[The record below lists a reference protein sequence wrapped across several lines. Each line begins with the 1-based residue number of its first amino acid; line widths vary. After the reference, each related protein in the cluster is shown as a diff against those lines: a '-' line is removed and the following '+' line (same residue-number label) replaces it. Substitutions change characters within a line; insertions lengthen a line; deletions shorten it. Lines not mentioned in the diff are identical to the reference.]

1 MIFKSID
8 NDSNNI
14 SENVGKLA
22 KLFNLL
28 GVNNPI
34 SDFKKIF
41 SPSNYKY
48 TEELG
53 ERFKTLKSEAGE
65 KHLSFKEYIGGLNGV
80 PDEIRYFI
88 QTTKEANPTLDDFK
102 KSLSGINI
110 GSKIAA
116 AGLNFLSSAII
127 SIAVDFIYTAI
138 TRADD
143 LANAAEAAGQAYK
156 ETASNLDSYASEIE
170 SLRNTINDH
179 NSSLQE
185 VTDSRTRLREI
196 QDEMISK
203 YGSEVG
209 AIDNITKAVQGQTD
223 AIEENIEALKKQQYE
238 KEMDNLIANESGGF
252 LYKNSIGNLLNYG
265 TASPKKVMIKQM
277 EDFEIKIPYVGG
289 YEELEEKFKE
299 IIKNNLGE
307 FDEENPTLLKGTA
320 KDVYATID
328 DLETALNDYIAKNP
342 SLKSSSF
349 FDGVSDQLSSAAS
362 ETNEIS
368 SKYEE
373 LYNSY
378 LMFEKI
384 LPNGTYK
391 GYYEDIEE
399 EYNKHQEAINSG
411 DSKKAEEAF
420 QNYVQKTS
428 EATQKALDDGEEGVA
443 NFFKSLHTE
452 LEVEVNL
459 SIHKKDINNDI
470 KDALTDAGVLDKD
483 GKITAK
489 YSLEDL
495 ISGEGK
501 YSELTDELKDLI
513 PTYDI
518 NFETLQKLLEDDYGL
533 KSKQA
538 IELADKF
545 KGEYQKEIEELSNQD
560 LTTVGK
566 IDLSYIET
574 WDELIERIEKYN
586 QLMAQGNEEDAK
598 LALITNKEKQDT
610 ITGKFTRKVSRE
622 TESQKNQYKKD
633 NPSVSQKELNKI
645 LGNPQHQLDE
655 FEKWINSLD
664 SDELNLVYKISLDD
678 ESAYYSLE
686 QWQKAFDNAQKTKSE
701 QEMEYLSTILNST
714 EDGSFGKQYQEA
726 IKDLDTL
733 QDALQKFNA
742 GELSSSDKQSLIEQF
757 PVLTQYENFGEGISA
772 QINTLLGDAERETG
786 LEQLFK
792 EKIAELTKSYGED
805 SELVKALTKIKEE
818 LFENYKIS
826 QNSDGSYSTT
836 STRKSDIISKYTD
849 QLNEIDHTMNVTNNE
864 IDKLK
869 VQENYN
875 VDEFYNELIEAAGKK
890 KELLLQERNDLQAL
904 LSSGSVEVGTAEYN
918 EIQQQIRDLDEQI
931 IDADKS
937 VVQYTKD
944 LKDLQVQKF
953 DKIKQEFDDQAS
965 LLDHEA
971 NMLNKQIEGIEKQG
985 DIVDASQ
992 YETLIALE
1000 QQKISKLEQ
1009 QLASLQ
1015 QAMQNALNSGAIQEG
1030 DHEWYEMQKS
1040 INDTEESIMDAK
1052 NAIID
1057 YNQAIKQIQIDKFDK
1072 IVEKFEGMASAL
1084 DHQTSMLE
1092 KQVELLELRGET
1104 ADASMYLSL
1113 IGIEQQK
1120 MALLN
1125 QELAELQSS
1134 LNEGLSNGSIQEG
1147 TKEFYDMQNQIYGV
1161 EESILDSQIA
1171 IEKFNQS
1178 IKDLYVDKFDEIER
1192 KFQSMTNTFDHQ
1204 VSMMDKNLQLLEL
1217 RGDTADASMYSQ
1229 MQAIQLS
1236 KQATLEQE
1244 LVELQAAMSD
1254 AIAHGVKETDEQYLS
1269 MQSTLYATEEAI
1281 MDCKIA
1287 VEEYNQAIKDLY
1299 VKKFEEI
1306 QRKFEIMTSSMSHQV
1321 TMLDKQIQL
1330 IEARGDDIDAS
1341 MYSQMQA
1348 LENQK
1353 MNTLEQQLVQLQA
1366 AMAEARAN
1374 GITETDEQYL
1384 TMQNTLYETE
1394 EAIMGCKIAMEQY
1407 NQAIKDL
1414 YVKKFE
1420 EIQRKFE
1427 IMTSSMSHQV
1437 TMLDK
1442 QIQLIEARGD
1452 DIDASMYSQMQAL
1465 ENQKMN
1471 TLEQQLVQ
1479 LQAAMAEARANGITE
1494 TDEQYLTMQNTL
1506 YETEEAI
1513 MGCKIAMEQY
1523 NQAIKD
1529 LQVEKLEKIAE
1540 KFDNMSATL
1549 DHKINTIENK
1559 IKILELQGKDIDASM
1574 YEDMIRIEEQRT
1586 KDLEKELVELKSAMQ
1601 EAIASGDITE
1611 GDEQWA
1617 QMEQTINDVEEAIQN
1632 STIAALEFKEAIKDL
1647 YLDKFNKVA
1656 EKFDNE
1662 LSLTG
1667 HKENSIKNDMDIL
1680 EARGYMASEKSYLD
1694 LLKVSQTNLSQ
1705 NQKKADKLRASLQE
1719 ALDSGYIEKGSE
1731 QWYEMVKEINDAD
1744 ESVQDVKKSLIEYQ
1758 NELRQLKWD
1767 KFDWVLDRMSKITDE
1782 TEFLIKLMS
1791 DSDLFEDNGNITNKG
1806 QATLGLH
1813 AVAYNVD
1820 MTQADKYAK
1829 ELNKITAQLLSDP
1842 YNTDLIAR
1850 RDELLKLQQESILA
1864 AEDEKQ
1870 AIKDL
1875 VEDGINKQLE
1885 ATQELIDKR
1894 KEALSAEKEL
1904 HDYQKNIREK
1914 TKEISS
1920 LEKQMAA
1927 YAGDDSEETKA
1938 TIQKLKVSLEE
1949 AREDLSET
1957 EYDKYISDQE
1967 ELLDNLY
1974 DEYEELLNARLDDV
1988 DALIKE
1994 IVESTNKNSEEIQ
2007 QTISDVASE
2016 VGYYVTDEMKN
2027 IWGSSSLSTNQVV
2040 DVYGEGFLDKL
2051 TTTNSTLN
2059 NIQNLLEEM
2068 SYVNDK
2074 KVGSTIAT
2082 IPAEKQDKDLG
2093 FITIKKTEDP
2103 NFDSSFATRAK
2114 YYKKA
2119 GYTDAYIDSAEQKRK
2134 VLAWLQKNGYA
2145 KGKKKVTKPEIKPTQ
2160 EEGVEYILSP
2170 STGAILTP
2178 LKSGDSVLTNGMT
2191 KTLWDFASNP
2201 SNFIRKNTLLNGTT
2215 QLTPFQNISKGGN
2228 IDMGGISLNIAIDHV
2243 QDYNDFVNQAI
2254 RDNKFEKFI
2263 RSITIDRLNGGNSL
2277 AKNKYRR

>member
-1 MIFKSID
+1 MVEK
-8 NDSNNI
+8 I
-14 SENVGKLA
+14 SKIIAE
-22 KLFNLL
+22 
-28 GVNNPI
+28 
-34 SDFKKIF
+34 SKKANGLI
-41 SPSNYKY
+41 
-48 TEELG
+48 
-53 ERFKTLKSEAGE
+53 E
-65 KHLSFKEYIGGLNGV
+65 KFKELETGAKEKGISIKDFINK
-80 PDEIRYFI
+80 PDEDIPEEITKFI
-88 QTTKEANPTLDDFK
+88 NEAEDGQITLQGFTKAMKGTTLGAKAMAVGF
-102 KSLSGINI
+102 
-110 GSKIAA
+110 
-116 AGLNFLSSAII
+116 NFVASALA
-127 SIAVDFIYTAI
+127 SIAVDIIYTAI

-143 LANAAEAAGQAYK
+143 LADAAEAAGQAYK
-156 ETASNLDSYASEIE
+156 ETASNLDSYANEIK
-170 SLRNTINDH
+170 SLRETMNDH
-179 NSSLQE
+179 SSSLQE
-185 VTDSRTRLREI
+185 VTDARTRLREI
-196 QDEMISK
+196 QDEMIEK
-203 YGSEVG
+203 YGSEAGGIKRVTE
-209 AIDNITKAVQGQTD
+209 AIKGEND
-223 AIEENIEALKKQQYE
+223 AIEALKEQQYY
-238 KEMDNLIANESGGF
+238 KEMNEYESNEGG
-252 LYKNSIGNLLNYG
+252 LAHPIKSIGNFVNYE
-265 TASPKKVMIKQM
+265 TFDAKEAMAQTMENYKIKL
-277 EDFEIKIPYVGG
+277 GG
-289 YEELEEKFKE
+289 
-299 IIKNNLGE
+299 I
-307 FDEENPTLLKGTA
+307 DEEWLVATSSELK
-320 KDVYATID
+320 KEFEKVID
-328 DLETALNDYIAKNP
+328 DTAGGALDTIYGIGGIQLEGNIEE
-342 SLKSSSF
+342 
-349 FDGVSDQLSSAAS
+349 VSDTIFKLQETLNNFRASNPNLINEEDYNKLNKALVEASSNTS
-362 ETNEIS
+362 ETL
-368 SKYEE
+368 SKNKE

-378 LMFEKI
+378 LMFEKV
-384 LPNGTYK
+384 LPNNTYK
-391 GYYEDIEE
+391 ESYENIEDA
-399 EYNKHQEAINSG
+399 YNKYQEAINSN
-411 DSKKAEEAF
+411 DSKKAEEAKE
-420 QNYVQKTS
+420 NYAKIIG
-428 EATQKALDDGEEGVA
+428 EAGKEALKNNDKDIY
-443 NFFKSLHTE
+443 NFFKSLHPE

-459 SIHKKDINNDI
+459 SIHKDDLDIAL
-470 KDALTDAGVLDKD
+470 KDALSDAGVLGED
-483 GKITAK
+483 GKITAE
-489 YSLEDL
+489 YSLEDF

-501 YSELTDELKDLI
+501 YSELTDTLKEYADK
-513 PTYDI
+513 YDI
-518 NFETLQKLLEDDYGL
+518 DEEALQKLLEEKYGL
-533 KSKQA
+533 RSEQAVKLAQKFGDQYQGEIDKISNDDLNTIGKINLDYIDSWEELLAIMKEYHKLMEQGKQEDA
-538 IELADKF
+538 ELALK
-545 KGEYQKEIEELSNQD
+545 
-560 LTTVGK
+560 
-566 IDLSYIET
+566 
-574 WDELIERIEKYN
+574 
-586 QLMAQGNEEDAK
+586 
-598 LALITNKEKQDT
+598 TNKEKQDA
-610 ITGKFTRKVSRE
+610 ITGKFTRKVARE
-622 TESQKNQYKKD
+622 TESQRNQYKKE
-633 NPSVSQKELNKI
+633 NPSVSQEELDKI
-645 LGNPQHQLDE
+645 LEDSQHQLEE
-655 FEKWINSLD
+655 FNEWINSLD
-664 SDELNLVYKISLDD
+664 PDELNLVYKISLDTD
-678 ESAYYSLE
+678 SASYSLE
-686 QWQKAFDNAQKTKSE
+686 QWQQELEDAKKEKNN
-701 QEMEYLSTILNST
+701 QEMEYLSSILNST
-714 EDGSFGKQYQEA
+714 EEGSFGKQYQEA
-726 IKDLDTL
+726 VQDLNTL

-757 PVLTQYENFGEGISA
+757 PILTQYENLGEGISS
-772 QINTLLGDAERETG
+772 QIETILGDVEKETG
-786 LEQLFK
+786 LAQLFE
-792 EKIAELTKSYGED
+792 EKIKELTEQYGED
-805 SELVKALTKIKEE
+805 SKLVEALKTIKDE
-818 LFENYKIS
+818 LFGSYETS
-826 QNSDGSYSTT
+826 QNSDGSYSTA
-836 STRKSDIISKYTD
+836 STKQSDIISKYTE
-849 QLNEIDHTMNVTNNE
+849 QLNEIDHTINVANGE

-875 VDEFYNELIEAAGKK
+875 VDEFYNQLIEAAGKK
-890 KELLLQERNDLQAL
+890 RELLLQERNDLQAL
-904 LSSGSVEVGTAEYN
+904 LSSGSVEAGTAEYN

-937 VVQYTKD
+937 VVQYTND

-1000 QQKISKLEQ
+1000 QQKITKLEQ
-1009 QLASLQ
+1009 QLTSLQ
-1015 QAMQNALNSGAIQEG
+1015 QAMQNALATGAIQEG

-1057 YNQAIKQIQIDKFDK
+1057 YNQAIKQIEIDKFDK
-1072 IVEKFEGMASAL
+1072 IVEKFDGMTSAL
-1084 DHQTSMLE
+1084 DHQTNMLD
-1092 KQVELLELRGET
+1092 KQLELLELRGDT
-1104 ADASMYLSL
+1104 ADASMYETM

-1120 MALLN
+1120 MQMLE
-1125 QELAELQSS
+1125 QELAELQSAMQNA
-1134 LNEGLSNGSIQEG
+1134 LATGAIQAG

-1161 EESILDSQIA
+1161 EESIMDSQIA

-1204 VSMMDKNLQLLEL
+1204 VNMMDKNLQLLEL
-1217 RGDTADASMYSQ
+1217 KGTTADASMYSQ

-1236 KQATLEQE
+1236 KQATLERE
-1244 LVELQAAMSD
+1244 LVELQAAMTD
-1254 AIAHGVKETDEQYLS
+1254 AIAHGINETDEQYLS

-1306 QRKFEIMTSSMSHQV
+1306 ERKFEIMTSSISHQV

-1330 IEARGDDIDAS
+1330 IEARGDDLDAS
-1341 MYSQMQA
+1341 MYNEMKA

-1353 MNTLEQQLVQLQA
+1353 METLEQQLIQLQA

-1394 EAIMGCKIAMEQY
+1394 EAIM
-1407 NQAIKDL
+1407 D
-1414 YVKKFE
+1414 
-1420 EIQRKFE
+1420 
-1427 IMTSSMSHQV
+1427 
-1437 TMLDK
+1437 
-1442 QIQLIEARGD
+1442 
-1452 DIDASMYSQMQAL
+1452 
-1465 ENQKMN
+1465 
-1471 TLEQQLVQ
+1471 
-1479 LQAAMAEARANGITE
+1479 
-1494 TDEQYLTMQNTL
+1494 
-1506 YETEEAI
+1506 
-1513 MGCKIAMEQY
+1513 CKIAMEQY

-1540 KFDNMSATL
+1540 KFDNMFAAL

-1586 KDLEKELVELKSAMQ
+1586 EDLEKELIELKSAMQ

-1617 QMEQTINDVEEAIQN
+1617 QMEQTINEVEEAIQN

-1680 EARGYMASEKSYLD
+1680 EARGYMASEKAYSD

-1705 NQKKADKLRASLQE
+1705 SQKKADKLRSSLQE

-1744 ESVQDVKKSLIEYQ
+1744 ESVQDAKKSLIEYQ

-1782 TEFLIKLMS
+1782 TEFLINLMS
-1791 DSDLFEDNGNITNKG
+1791 NSDLFEDNGNITDKG

-1829 ELNKITAQLLSDP
+1829 ELNKITSQLLSDP
-1842 YNTDLIAR
+1842 YNTDLIER

-1885 ATQELIDKR
+1885 ATQELIDKK

-1904 HDYQKNIREK
+1904 HDYQKSIQEK

-1927 YAGDDSEETKA
+1927 YAGDDSEEAKA

-1994 IVESTNKNSEEIQ
+1994 VVDSTNKNSEEIQ
-2007 QTISDVASE
+2007 QTISDVVSE
-2016 VGYYVTDEMKN
+2016 AGYYVTDEMKS
-2027 IWGSSSLSTNQVV
+2027 IWENSSLSTNKVV

-2068 SYVNDK
+2068 SYANDK

-2082 IPAEKQDKDLG
+2082 IPAEKQEKNLS
-2093 FITIKKTEDP
+2093 FLIIKNTEDP

-2119 GYTDAYIDSAEQKRK
+2119 GYADPYVDSADQKRK

-2145 KGKKKVTKPEIKPTQ
+2145 KGKRKVAKPEIKVTQ

-2178 LKSGDSVLTNGMT
+2178 LKAGDSVLTNGMT

-2201 SNFIRKNTLLNGTT
+2201 NDFIRKNTLLNGTT
-2215 QLTPFQNISKGGN
+2215 QLTPIQNISNGGN
-2228 IDMGGISLNIAIDHV
+2228 VDMGGISLNIAIDHV

-2254 RDNKFEKFI
+2254 KDNKFEKFI

-2277 AKNKYRR
+2277 AKNKYRH